1 MKLDFSGTPTNKT
14 LLQAKERFNLMLSFL
29 GDLEKVFSKKG
40 VIVFYKEKKFL
51 ISYETLYSKATNPNK
66 ANQDIFYNL
75 NYERYYKTVENIE
88 EITQGEAFFNFL
100 KDKKYFLHLNSVLEY
115 ISPLEE
121 SLPLEIIFYVY
132 NLNFSFFY
140 KDKKIWSVKYETLRD
155 RYLKSE
161 VKKDKLLRE
170 LSAKISKIQLT
181 LEKEKE
187 KELRRLRVLNYFHE
201 NKLVLLDKNYSSFTD
216 KVNILC
222 SCKREF
228 KYHLNVLMQYNVNSC
243 SECRKVKSSLESF
256 FEERILT
263 DIPFSYEFRKVF
275 LDKSRQEIDFYF
287 PEKNLGIELNG
298 MYWHSVEK
306 KEINHLQKKKLYF
319 LSRGI
324 NVLFFYENLIL
335 QKPELISSMVKAK
348 LGIFEKIFYAKK
360 GKVKEI
366 DYSSASKF
374 FEANHISGSTQFSHA
389 FGFFAGD
396 ELISV
401 AAFAKSRYNKNYE
414 WELIRFANKQNFSSI
429 GFLGKAISILNP
441 KSLISYADLMYSNGN
456 IYEKLGFKKLGITAP
471 GYFYTKNRRKVF
483 SRETFQKHKL
493 REYVDTN
500 KYDIF
505 FFDENLTEEENMV
518 INKYIK
524 LPTAGN
530 FIYIKNK

>member
-1 MKLDFSGTPTNKT
+1 MKLDFSGNLTNKT

-29 GDLEKVFSKKG
+29 GDLEKVFSKDG
-40 VIVFYKEKKFL
+40 VVVFYKEKKFL
-51 ISYETLYSKATNPNK
+51 IPYETLYSKSTNPNK
-66 ANQDIFYNL
+66 AKQNIFYNL

-88 EITQGEAFFNFL
+88 EITFEEAFFNFL

-115 ISPLEE
+115 ITSLEE
-121 SLPLEIIFYVY
+121 SLSLEIIFYVY

-140 KDKKIWSVKYETLRD
+140 EDKKIWSAKYDTLRD

-161 VKKDKLLRE
+161 KKREKLLKE
-170 LSAKISKIQLT
+170 LSSKIDKIKIN

-187 KELRRLRVLNYFHE
+187 KELKRLRVLNYLHE
-201 NKLVLLDKNYSSFTD
+201 NKLVLLDKNYSSIRD

-222 SCKREF
+222 SCQKEF
-228 KYHLNVLMQYNVNSC
+228 AYHLNVLMQYNVNSC
-243 SECRKVKSSLESF
+243 PDCRKIKSSLESF
-256 FEERILT
+256 FEEHILSN
-263 DIPFSYEFRKVF
+263 IPYTYEFRKIFSDV
-275 LDKSRQEIDFYF
+275 SRQEIDFYF

-298 MYWHSVEK
+298 MYWHSAEK

-319 LSRGI
+319 LYKGI
-324 NVLFFYENLIL
+324 NVLFFYENFIL
-335 QKPELISSMVKAK
+335 QKHALISSMVKAK
-348 LGIFEKIFYAKK
+348 LGIFEKIFYARK
-360 GKVKEI
+360 GKVAEI

-374 FEANHISGSTQFSHA
+374 FEENHISGSTQFSHP
-389 FGFFAGD
+389 FGFFVED

-401 AAFAKSRYNKNYE
+401 AAFAKPRYNKNYE
-414 WELIRFANKQNFSSI
+414 WELIRFANKQNFSVI
-429 GFLGKAISILNP
+429 GFLGKAIGVLKP
-441 KSLISYADLMYSNGN
+441 KSLISYADLMYSNGS

-471 GYFYTKNRRKVF
+471 GYFYTKNRRKIF

-493 REYVDTN
+493 REYVKTN

-505 FFDENLTEEENMV
+505 FFDENLTEEENMI

-530 FIYIKNK
+530 FIYVKK